1 MARKKKQTDIED
13 AIADTKPARTNGFD
27 PGKVQGYVERIESLH
42 ADIATEMATAL
53 NACRQ
58 IHGDIKQ
65 VYQEAKDE
73 AGVPKKALKKVVKAR
88 GLERKAAECRADL
101 EGDDLDSY
109 DLIRHAL
116 GDLAD
121 TPLGAAATDRAGFKD
136 ALQQTIAAGDA
147 LANGSA
153 PVPTSGP
160 GTPTDPAVMEQLGRG
175 PA

>member
-1 MARKKKQTDIED
+1 MGRRKKQTDIED
-13 AIADTKPARTNGFD
+13 AIKDATPRTNGFD
-27 PGKVQGYVERIESLH
+27 PDKLQNYLERIESLH

-88 GLERKAAECRADL
+88 ALERKAAECREEL
-101 EGDDLDSY
+101 EGDDQDSY

-116 GDLAD
+116 GELAD
-121 TPLGAAATDRAGFKD
+121 TPLGQAATAG
-136 ALQQTIAAGDA
+136 L
-147 LANGSA
+147 NGA
-153 PVPTSGP
+153 PPPTSGP
-160 GTPTDPAVMEQLGRG
+160 GAPTDPAVMDQVGRG